1 VQVFLACP
9 MPPQP
14 SSSAFCSPPVP
25 GIGVLVVDDEPALR
39 EGLARLIVSAPLTL
53 RFISTAANGVQALSA
68 AARLKP
74 DLVLLD
80 VDLGGEDGLA
90 LVAQLGATARVIVL
104 TSHGDAATRR
114 RAAALGALALVEK
127 DRPAADLMR
136 VIVDIALLHS
146 REEAVPSA
154 KGTFAHL

>member
-1 VQVFLACP
+1 

-14 SSSAFCSPPVP
+14 SSSAFCSLLTP
-25 GIGVLVVDDEPALR
+25 GIGVLVIDDEPALR
-39 EGLARLIVSAPLTL
+39 EGLSRLIASAPLTL
-53 RFISTAANGVQALSA
+53 RFISTAANSLQALSA

-90 LVAQLGATARVIVL
+90 LVAQLSATARVLVL

-114 RAAALGALALVEK
+114 RAASLGALALVEK
-127 DRPAADLMR
+127 DRPAAELLR

-146 REEAVPSA
+146 REEAAPGSN
-154 KGTFAHL
+154 GTISHL

>member
-1 VQVFLACP
+1 

-14 SSSAFCSPPVP
+14 SRTAFCSPPIP
-25 GIGVLVVDDEPALR
+25 GIGVLVIDDEPAVR
-39 EGLARLIVSAPLTL
+39 EGLARLVACAPLTL
-53 RFISTAANGVQALSA
+53 RFISTAANSLQALSA

-90 LVAQLGATARVIVL
+90 LVARLRVAARVVVL
-104 TSHGDAATRR
+104 TSHGDAATRK
-114 RAAALGALALVEK
+114 RAASLGALALVEK
-127 DRPAADLMR
+127 DRPAAELLR

-146 REEAVPSA
+146 REEAAPSA
-154 KGTFAHL
+154 NVMFSHL

>member
-1 VQVFLACP
+1 
-9 MPPQP
+9 MPSQP
-14 SSSAFCSPPVP
+14 SRTAFCSPPIP
-25 GIGVLVVDDEPALR
+25 GIGVLVIDDEPALR
-39 EGLARLIVSAPLTL
+39 EGLARLIASAPLPL
-53 RFISTAANGVQALSA
+53 RFICTAANSLQAMSA

-90 LVAQLGATARVIVL
+90 LVAQLGTTARVLVL
-104 TSHGDAATRR
+104 TSHGDAATRK

-127 DRPAADLMR
+127 DRPAAELLD

-146 REEAVPSA
+146 REEAAPSSN
-154 KGTFAHL
+154 GTFSHL

>member
-1 VQVFLACP
+1 

-14 SSSAFCSPPVP
+14 SSSAFCSLLTP
-25 GIGVLVVDDEPALR
+25 GIGVLVIDDEPALR
-39 EGLARLIVSAPLTL
+39 EGLSRLIASAPLTL
-53 RFISTAANGVQALSA
+53 RFISTAANSSQALSA

-90 LVAQLGATARVIVL
+90 LLAQLGATARVLVL

-114 RAAALGALALVEK
+114 RAASLGALALVEK
-127 DRPAADLMR
+127 DRPAAELLR